1 MVPALLWK
9 DLILETLLRKYL
21 WAIDGLVVALCAIFL
36 ARATATAVERKLL
49 TAGPAPKPAVRAPV
63 ASAAPAIHTKQIEE
77 ILNRNIF
84 CSTCPPILAEQGKVA
99 DTGPPPPPPLQR
111 TSLNLKLLAIM
122 FAPPPANPKWSMAVI
137 RDNDAK
143 SAGPYTVGSKIRD
156 ATVEDIEED
165 KVYLD
170 FGGGRHEF
178 LDLLDRPQPA
188 PNTPAPVASNTPADP
203 LSAELDKGIKK
214 VGENNY
220 EVQRGT
226 IDALLGNMGALAK
239 GARIVPETKDGK
251 PSGFRLFSIR
261 PDGPFA
267 KIGLL
272 NGDVVSA
279 INGLEMN
286 SPDQALLA
294 YTKLKTANH
303 LSVAIE
309 RNGQKI
315 TKDYTI
321 R

>member
-1 MVPALLWK
+1 V
-9 DLILETLLRKYL
+9 ETLLRKYL
-21 WAIDGLVVALCAIFL
+21 WAVDGLIVVLCAVFL
-36 ARATATAVERKLL
+36 ARASATVIGGKMLVS
-49 TAGPAPKPAVRAPV
+49 GGAPKPAARVATAPTAAPV
-63 ASAAPAIHTKQIEE
+63 YGKQVEE
-77 ILNRNIF
+77 ILRRNIF
-84 CSTCPPILAEQGKVA
+84 CSTCPPILQTEG
-99 DTGPPPPPPLQR
+99 GPKQPDAPPPLQR

-122 FAPPPANPKWSMAVI
+122 FAPPPADPRWSVAII

-143 SAGPYTVGSKIRD
+143 SAGPYNVGSRLRD
-156 ATVEDIEED
+156 ATIDDIVEDR
-165 KVYLD
+165 VYLD
-170 FGGGRHEF
+170 FGGGKREY

-188 PNTPAPVASNTPADP
+188 AGAPAPATPAPSTDP

-214 VGENNY
+214 IGEHNY
-220 EVQRGT
+220 EVQRST
-226 IDALLGNMGALAK
+226 LDSLLGNMAALAK

-251 PSGFRLFSIR
+251 PAGFKLFSIR

-272 NGDVVSA
+272 NGDVISA

-315 TKDYTI
+315 TKDYNI

>member
-1 MVPALLWK
+1 V
-9 DLILETLLRKYL
+9 ETLLRKYL
-21 WAIDGLVVALCAIFL
+21 WAVDGLIVVLCAVFL
-36 ARATATAVERKLL
+36 ARASATVIGGKMLVS
-49 TAGPAPKPAVRAPV
+49 GGAPKPAARVATAPTAAPV
-63 ASAAPAIHTKQIEE
+63 YGKQVEE
-77 ILNRNIF
+77 ILRRNIF
-84 CSTCPPILAEQGKVA
+84 WSTCPPILQAEG
-99 DTGPPPPPPLQR
+99 GPKQPDAPPPLQR

-122 FAPPPANPKWSMAVI
+122 FAPPPADPRWSVAII

-143 SAGPYTVGSKIRD
+143 SAGPYNVGSRLRD
-156 ATVEDIEED
+156 ATIDDIVEDR
-165 KVYLD
+165 VYLD
-170 FGGGRHEF
+170 FGGGKREY

-188 PNTPAPVASNTPADP
+188 AGAPAPATPAPSTDP

-214 VGENNY
+214 IGEHNY
-220 EVQRGT
+220 EVQRST
-226 IDALLGNMGALAK
+226 LDSLLGNMAALAK

-251 PSGFRLFSIR
+251 PAGFKLFSIR

-315 TKDYTI
+315 TKDYNI

>member
-1 MVPALLWK
+1 V
-9 DLILETLLRKYL
+9 ETLLRKYL
-21 WAIDGLVVALCAIFL
+21 WAVDGLIVVLCAVFL
-36 ARATATAVERKLL
+36 ARASATVIGGKMLVS
-49 TAGPAPKPAVRAPV
+49 GGAPKPVTRVATAPTAAPV
-63 ASAAPAIHTKQIEE
+63 YGKQVEE
-77 ILNRNIF
+77 ILRRNIF
-84 CSTCPPILAEQGKVA
+84 CSTCPPILQTEG
-99 DTGPPPPPPLQR
+99 GPKQPDAPPPLQR

-122 FAPPPANPKWSMAVI
+122 FAPPPADPRWSVAII

-143 SAGPYTVGSKIRD
+143 SAGPYNVGSRLRD
-156 ATVEDIEED
+156 ATIDDIVEDR
-165 KVYLD
+165 VYLD
-170 FGGGRHEF
+170 FGGGKREY

-188 PNTPAPVASNTPADP
+188 AGAPAPATPAPSTDP

-214 VGENNY
+214 IGEHNY
-220 EVQRGT
+220 EVQRST
-226 IDALLGNMGALAK
+226 LDSLLGNMAALAK

-251 PSGFRLFSIR
+251 PAGFKLFSIR

-315 TKDYTI
+315 TKDYNI

>member
-1 MVPALLWK
+1 M
-9 DLILETLLRKYL
+9 ETLLRKYL
-21 WAIDGLVVALCAIFL
+21 WAVDGLIVVLCAVFL
-36 ARATATAVERKLL
+36 ARASATVIGGKMLVS
-49 TAGPAPKPAVRAPV
+49 GGAPKPAARVATAPTAAPV
-63 ASAAPAIHTKQIEE
+63 YGKQVEE
-77 ILNRNIF
+77 ILRRNIF
-84 CSTCPPILAEQGKVA
+84 CSTCPPILQTEG
-99 DTGPPPPPPLQR
+99 GPKQPDAPPPLQR

-122 FAPPPANPKWSMAVI
+122 FAPPPADPRWSVAII

-143 SAGPYTVGSKIRD
+143 SAGPYNVGSRLRD
-156 ATVEDIEED
+156 ATIDDIVEDR
-165 KVYLD
+165 VYLD
-170 FGGGRHEF
+170 FGGGKREY

-188 PNTPAPVASNTPADP
+188 AGAPAPATPAPSTDP

-214 VGENNY
+214 IGEHNY
-220 EVQRGT
+220 EVQRST
-226 IDALLGNMGALAK
+226 LDSLLGNMAALAK

-251 PSGFRLFSIR
+251 PAGFKLFSIR

-315 TKDYTI
+315 TKDYNI

>member
-1 MVPALLWK
+1 VEL
-9 DLILETLLRKYL
+9 LLRKYL
-21 WAIDGLVVALCAIFL
+21 WAVDGLIVALCAVFL
-36 ARATATAVERKLL
+36 ARASATAIGGKLVVGGG
-49 TAGPAPKPAVRAPV
+49 AAAPRPARV
-63 ASAAPAIHTKQIEE
+63 AAPAPAAPAYTKQVEE
-77 ILNRNIF
+77 ILKRNIF
-84 CSTCPPILAEQGKVA
+84 CSTCPPILAPPKGDE
-99 DTGPPPPPPLQR
+99 TPPPPQLQR
-111 TSLNLKLLAIM
+111 TTLNLKLLAIM
-122 FAPPPANPKWSMAVI
+122 FAPPPADPRWSVAII
-137 RDNDAK
+137 RDNDDK
-143 SAGPYTVGSKIRD
+143 SAGPYNVGSKLRD
-156 ATVEDIEED
+156 AIVDDIVEDR
-165 KVYLD
+165 VYLD
-170 FGGGRHEF
+170 FGNGRREY

-188 PNTPAPVASNTPADP
+188 PGAPVAAAPAGPVDP

-214 VGENNY
+214 IGEHNY
-220 EVQRGT
+220 EVQRST
-226 IDALLGNMGALAK
+226 LDSLLGNMGALAK

-251 PSGFRLFSIR
+251 SAGFRLFSIR

-315 TKDYTI
+315 TKDYNI

>member
-1 MVPALLWK
+1 V
-9 DLILETLLRKYL
+9 ETLLRKYL
-21 WAIDGLVVALCAIFL
+21 WVINGVVVALCAIFL
-36 ARATATAVERKLL
+36 ARAAATVVERKLL
-49 TAGPAPKPAVRAPV
+49 ATGPAPRAAVRAPV
-63 ASAAPAIHTKQIEE
+63 AALTPAVYTKQVEE
-77 ILNRNIF
+77 ILKRNIF
-84 CSTCPPILAEQGKVA
+84 CSTCPPILPVEGKKG
-99 DTGPPPPPPLQR
+99 DEGPPPPPPLQR

-122 FAPPPANPKWSMAVI
+122 FAPPPANPKWSVAII

-143 SAGPYTVGSKIRD
+143 SAGPYNVGSVIRD

-188 PNTPAPVASNTPADP
+188 PGAPSAPVASNTPTDP
-203 LSAELDKGIKK
+203 FAAELDKGIKK
-214 VGENNY
+214 LGENNY

-226 IDALLGNMGALAK
+226 VDALLGNMGALAK

-251 PSGFRLFSIR
+251 PAGFRLFSIR

-315 TKDYTI
+315 TKDYNI